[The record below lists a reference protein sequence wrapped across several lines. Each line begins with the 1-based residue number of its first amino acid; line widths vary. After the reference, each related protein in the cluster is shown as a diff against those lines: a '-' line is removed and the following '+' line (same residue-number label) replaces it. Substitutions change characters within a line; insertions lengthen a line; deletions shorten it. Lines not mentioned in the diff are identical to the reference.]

1 MKKLLFMVL
10 AIAVFAGCSKEE
22 STVLS
27 EGDKITRNLK
37 PIDSPLRD
45 FLRPTDIWA
54 ELTTYGYSE
63 PNGKGEETLL
73 YSEEMVMSLVNK
85 WIPWE
90 DLVFG
95 ENQLIK
101 YIGMTKEVRCNH
113 YYDFDILKIENNT
126 FYFARNGEEYYLTV
140 LGYDKDNY
148 HLWIETDCFDIERN
162 YQRKYGRADSFA
174 CVRMLLQNTTQTYY
188 PKLDSSSRAGWL
200 SEDEIE
206 PIEVDYPVVLPENI
220 FEVAEDAPIWK
231 PTCAMALMYDP
242 EEQLYSKDKLILTRA
257 RAVGGYDANMWIKFI
272 DGIAYVITYGQNQLT
287 GSRCLK
293 FCKCDDLQNHLLS
306 FTEDGEIIFAG
317 VVDYTSIVEEPYVK
331 NQIKGYFYYDPDWIE
346 YNYAKCYKLSKGTQD
361 ELDQI
366 KEWYDDPDILKTF
379 PEYKTY

>member
-257 RAVGGYDANMWIKFI
+257 RAVGGYANMWIKFI
-272 DGIAYVITYGQNQLT
+272 DGVAYVINYHKNEITGEESLT
-287 GSRCLK
+287 FS
-293 FCKCDDLQNHLLS
+293 KCDDLQNHLLPLTS
-306 FTEDGEIIFAG
+306 EEIVFAG
-317 VVDYTSIVEEPYVK
+317 DDYMSIIEEPYISY
-331 NQIKGYFYYDPDWIE
+331 QIEGWFYYDPDWIE
-346 YNYAKCYKLSKGTQD
+346 PNYIKCYNLSKGTQED
-361 ELDQI
+361 LNKI
-366 KEWYDDPDILKTF
+366 KELYDNPDVKKYF
-379 PEYKTY
+379 SDSKSY